1 MIRRCAKLT
10 IELIGFVIA
19 ASAIVV
25 GIAAWRL
32 SSGPVEIGFLT
43 PYLEDA
49 LSDDPYRIEIGTSQ
63 IRWDGFDRPL
73 GLGATDVVLRN
84 ADGDLIAA
92 VPELAIGVDAPSLIQ
107 GRIVP
112 TRLELI
118 RPRLYVRR
126 DADGGYLFDLGEA
139 GEASPTGEPVS
150 EPEQYDNVI
159 ETLLADLSRP
169 QTEAE
174 GRPPTLSQLSQLRI
188 VDADLIVD
196 DRLLGLGARASN
208 ATIDLHRNADGITGG
223 LSVEAAVG
231 DRQVAVSVQGR
242 FDFAERETDIQIAF
256 DGLAPADWAHVHP
269 VLAPMEALSSP
280 LSGVL
285 RGHLDRE
292 FLPEF
297 VDFSLR
303 GDVGDLVLPALY
315 AEPVTAQGL
324 EASGTADLIN
334 GRLVIDH
341 VAVDL
346 GGPWLFANA
355 EGVFAD
361 GMAELTME
369 ATLRDFPIDLLDRY
383 WPTTMR
389 RGGRDW
395 IVANIT
401 DGVVRQGTI
410 RLAAR
415 APMAERNTP
424 EITSIAGSL
433 QYEGLSVRYLPTMPL
448 VTDVGGT
455 ATFDESGFEFQI
467 AGGAVNG
474 LDLVDGRVVISGLD
488 GPTDH
493 AIDIDVAVTGGLGD
507 ALGIVEAAPGIDP
520 NRLGLDSGRA
530 AGTTSTRLR
539 FVFPLRR
546 SLAMDDVAL
555 AASANIVG
563 GSIGTTFS
571 DMPVTDVTATLA
583 LDGQGLTASGTG
595 VLAGV
600 AADFQWSE
608 RFRSGGE
615 FITRLTASGTLDE
628 AGRRALGLPDV
639 GLISGPVEA
648 RAEYTDID
656 RQRQTF
662 VIDADLTAATLD
674 IPPIDWTKPAGTPG
688 TATVEIA
695 LAGGSLREIS
705 SFALEAPAFA
715 ARGAAAL
722 DAESGEVDELT
733 LTQFVQ
739 GETSLAGTVR
749 RQDGE
754 GYAISVHGPL
764 FDARHWLEGG
774 AISGST
780 GGDSSGSGDAED
792 RPPLQ
797 IAMAFDRLILTD
809 TIDLSA
815 VDAVLVRDETG
826 WSEARINAATTGG
839 AAISVDYE
847 PVGFD
852 LGQFRLTSDNAGQ
865 ALRDLGLFDDI
876 EGGSLILT
884 GVRQGPP
891 GVGRYNGTIRVDAF
905 NVTQAPVLARILAA
919 SSLADLQSA
928 FNSAGVGFDRLEA
941 DYALESGVAVIANG
955 RAAGGALGITFD
967 GTVDSNAGTIDASG
981 TIVPTVGVNRV
992 IGSIPIV
999 GDLLTGGPDEG
1010 LFAAN
1015 YQVSGALADPQV
1027 TVNPLSA
1034 ITPGFLRTLFFS
1046 DIRMRAPTLSERP
1059 DRDD

>member
-10 IELIGFVIA
+10 VELVGFVIA
-19 ASAIVV
+19 ASAILV

-32 SSGPVEIGFLT
+32 SAGPIEISFLT
-43 PYLEDA
+43 PYLEEA
-49 LSDDPYRIEIGTSQ
+49 LSDPYRIEIGSSQ
-63 IRWDGFDRPL
+63 IRWDGFDQPL

-84 ADGDLIAA
+84 ADGDLIAT
-92 VPELAIGVDAPSLIQ
+92 VPELAIGVDARSLIH

-118 RPRLYVRR
+118 RPRLYARR
-126 DADGGYLFDLGEA
+126 DADGGYLFDLGEN
-139 GEASPTGEPVS
+139 GETPATRDPLS
-150 EPEQYDNVI
+150 EPEEYDNVI
-159 ETLLADLSRP
+159 DMLLTDLSRP
-169 QTEAE
+169 EAEAE
-174 GRPPTLSQLSQLRI
+174 GRPTALSQLSRLRI

-196 DRLLGLGARASN
+196 DHLLGLSARASN
-208 ATIDLHRNADGITGG
+208 TTIDLRRNGDGVTGG
-223 LSVEAAVG
+223 LSAEADVG
-231 DRQVAVSVQGR
+231 GRRVAVSAQGR

-285 RGHLDRE
+285 HGHLDRE

-297 VDFSLR
+297 VDFSLS
-303 GDVGDLVLPALY
+303 GGVGNLVLPALY
-315 AEPVTAQGL
+315 AEPVAAQGL

-334 GRLVIDH
+334 GRLVIDR

-346 GGPWLFANA
+346 GGPRLLASA

-369 ATLRDFPIDLLDRY
+369 ATLQDFPIDLLDRY

-389 RGGRDW
+389 GGGRDW

-401 DGVVRQGTI
+401 DGVVRQGT
-410 RLAAR
+410 LQVEAR
-415 APMAERNTP
+415 APIDDRHSP
-424 EITSIAGSL
+424 EITSIAGAL
-433 QYEGLSVRYLPTMPL
+433 QYEGLSVRYLWTMPR
-448 VTDVGGT
+448 VTGVGGT
-455 ATFDESGFEFQI
+455 ATFDGSGFDFQI
-467 AGGAVNG
+467 TGGAVNG

-493 AIDIDVAVTGGLGD
+493 AIDIDVAVTGGLGE
-507 ALGIVEAAPGIDP
+507 ALGIVETAPGIETD
-520 NRLGLDSGRA
+520 RLGLDSARA
-530 AGTTSTRLR
+530 AGATSARLR

-546 SLAMDDVAL
+546 DLRFDDVAL
-555 AASANIVG
+555 AASANVVG

-571 DMPVTDVTATLA
+571 DMPIADVDASLA

-600 AADFQWSE
+600 AADFEWSE

-615 FITRLTASGTLDE
+615 FITRLTASATLDD
-628 AGRRALGLPDV
+628 ADRTALGLPDV
-639 GLISGPVEA
+639 DLITGPIEA
-648 RAEYTDID
+648 RVAYTDID

-662 VIDADLTAATLD
+662 VIDADLTAATVA
-674 IPPIDWTKPAGTPG
+674 IPPIAWTKPADTPA
-688 TATVEIA
+688 TARAEVA
-695 LAGGSLREIS
+695 LAGGTMREVR
-705 SFALEAPAFA
+705 SFALDAPAFA
-715 ARGAAAL
+715 ARGAATL
-722 DAESGEVDELT
+722 DAQSGEIDELT

-749 RQDGE
+749 RQDDG
-754 GYAISVHGPL
+754 GYAISAHGPV
-764 FDARHWLEGG
+764 FDARHWLDGAATPGAAEGG
-774 AISGST
+774 DA
-780 GGDSSGSGDAED
+780 GDGPAP
-792 RPPLQ
+792 PPLQ
-797 IAMAFDRLILTD
+797 IAVAFDRLILTD
-809 TIDLSA
+809 TVDLST
-815 VDAVLVRDETG
+815 VDAVLVRNETG
-826 WSEARINAATTGG
+826 WSEVRVNAATAGG
-839 AAISVDYE
+839 AAVRVDYE

-852 LGQFRLTSDNAGQ
+852 MGQFRLTSDNAGQ
-865 ALRDLGLFDDI
+865 ALNDLGLVEDI

-891 GVGRYNGTIRVDAF
+891 GVGRYDGTIRVDAF
-905 NVTQAPVLARILAA
+905 TVTQAPVLARILAA

-941 DYALESGVAVIANG
+941 NYTLESGVAVIANG

-967 GTVDSNAGTIDASG
+967 GTVDSTAGTIDASG
-981 TIVPTVGVNRV
+981 TIVPAAGVNRV

-999 GDLLTGGPDEG
+999 GDLLTGGPGEG

-1015 YQVSGALADPQV
+1015 YQVGGALADPQV
-1027 TVNPLSA
+1027 AVNPLSA

-1046 DIRMRAPTLSERP
+1046 DIQMRAPTLSERP
-1059 DRDD
+1059 NRDD